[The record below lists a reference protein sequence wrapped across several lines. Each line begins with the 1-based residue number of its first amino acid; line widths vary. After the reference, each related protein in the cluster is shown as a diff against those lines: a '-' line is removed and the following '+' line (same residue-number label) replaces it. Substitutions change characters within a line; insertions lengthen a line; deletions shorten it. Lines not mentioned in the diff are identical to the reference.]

1 MLKLRKILLHDTLFY
16 IIFTLV
22 ILLTIFRLSI
32 VKKSIYNTNTKN
44 IEGIVKDIH
53 IIDDKVDITL
63 KAKEGGTVYEIDV
76 VAIKGTT
83 MNDIGLIL
91 GYFTQDLFFG

>member
-1 MLKLRKILLHDTLFY
+1 MYLEQEIAYLLKLRKILLHDTLFY

-63 KAKEGGTVYEIDV
+63 KAKEDLIVTYYKKDKEQ
-76 VAIKGTT
+76 IK
-83 MNDIGLIL
+83 
-91 GYFTQDLFFG
+91 F